1 MMTDPQP
8 FVLMIQ
14 PSRFQG
20 CLWRMAL
27 KSQSISVIWEPPE
40 IDLIDNLIELSIAG
54 LTLPHLLLIDIETLG
69 EKPYAFCRWCR
80 AHHPGVKIVLTNR
93 FQRKISTPEREW
105 AIHQGAADL
114 LPGFHRDKLVTCM
127 TANMNRVL
135 SILDGPPL
143 NEAALI
149 AVLLKLQRQLK
160 LRRERKH
167 SAAEVSDEMDA
178 SDNSPDLSLTDALL
192 KRSPTTSPFTQS
204 SASPANEQPHG
215 QLTENHA
222 APASRTSKSPMRG
235 LSRWFSNGHQA
246 ARDMGQLDA

>member
-1 MMTDPQP
+1 MMTDSQP

-27 KSQSISVIWEPPE
+27 KSQNISVIWEPPE
-40 IDLIDNLIELSIAG
+40 IDLIDNLIELSVAG

-93 FQRKISTPEREW
+93 FQRKISAPEREW

-114 LPGFHRDKLVTCM
+114 LPGFHRDKLVTRM
-127 TANMNRVL
+127 TASMNRIL
-135 SILDGPPL
+135 SILEGPPL

-149 AVLLKLQRQLK
+149 AVLLKLQRELK
-160 LRRERKH
+160 LRRERRQN
-167 SAAEVSDEMDA
+167 AAEALDEIDDMDEQ
-178 SDNSPDLSLTDALL
+178 PDLSLTDALL
-192 KRSPTTSPFTQS
+192 RRSPPPK
-204 SASPANEQPHG
+204 SAAESTATPQNGSQKG
-215 QLTENHA
+215 QLADSEGDR
-222 APASRTSKSPMRG
+222 PASEPSKSRIRS
-235 LSRWFSNGHQA
+235 LSRWFSNS
-246 ARDMGQLDA
+246 